1 MVGRPR
7 SEQARRA
14 ILEAALRL
22 CERDGYQ
29 NVTLK
34 GIAEEAGTGRQTLYR
49 WWDTKAGLLLEA
61 MTDLVGSSH
70 APSQA
75 DLETFLSETFALAD
89 GAIGRI
95 VAGLMAEAQ
104 SDPALGERLRERL
117 IGPRRD
123 SLRAVLERMPP
134 PPGTDLDLLVDMIF
148 GAMWYR
154 LLNRH
159 APLDAALAGDI
170 TALVARI
177 AASPGPHGD
186 LPG

>member
-22 CERDGYQ
+22 CERDGYP

-49 WWDTKAGLLLEA
+49 WWDTKADLLLEA
-61 MTDLVGSSH
+61 MTYLVESSR

-75 DLETFLSETFALAD
+75 DLQTFLRETFALAD
-89 GAIGRI
+89 GAVGRV

-104 SDPALGERLRERL
+104 SDPALGERLRARL
-117 IGPRRD
+117 IGPRRAT
-123 SLRAVLERMPP
+123 LRAVLERMPP
-134 PPGTDLDLLVDMIF
+134 PPGTDLDLLIDMIF
-148 GAMWYR
+148 GVMWYR

-159 APLDAALAGDI
+159 APLDASLAEDI
-170 TALVARI
+170 TTLVARI
-177 AASPGPHGD
+177 GASPGPD
-186 LPG
+186 EERPG

>member
-22 CERDGYQ
+22 CERDGYP

-49 WWDTKAGLLLEA
+49 WWDTKADVLLEA
-61 MTDLVGSSH
+61 MTDLVTSAR
-70 APSQA
+70 APSET
-75 DLETFLSETFALAD
+75 DLETFLRETFALAD
-89 GAIGRI
+89 GVVGRV

-117 IGPRRD
+117 IGPRRGA
-123 SLRAVLERMPP
+123 LRAVLERMPP
-134 PPGTDLDLLVDMIF
+134 PPGADLDLLIDMIF
-148 GAMWYR
+148 GVMWYR

-170 TALVARI
+170 TALVAGI
-177 AASPGPHGD
+177 AARPGPPGD
-186 LPG
+186 FPG